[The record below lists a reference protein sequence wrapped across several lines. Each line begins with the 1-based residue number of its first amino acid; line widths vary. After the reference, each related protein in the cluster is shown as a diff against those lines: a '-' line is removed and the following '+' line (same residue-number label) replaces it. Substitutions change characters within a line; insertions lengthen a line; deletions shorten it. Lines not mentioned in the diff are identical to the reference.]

1 MWWRLSAIA
10 AVLLLASCSV
20 PFTQISGADGR
31 PEYVMK
37 CSGLMS
43 DMQGCQRLARDLCPR
58 GYRLVGNTS
67 YGYGTPS
74 RANVPV
80 DQAGNVHISCTAPRA
95 R

>member
-1 MWWRLSAIA
+1 MWWRLTAIA

-37 CSGLMS
+37 CGGLMS

-58 GYRLVGNTS
+58 GYRLVGSSSHASAT
-67 YGYGTPS
+67 YART
-74 RANVPV
+74 NVPV
-80 DQAGNVHISCTAPRA
+80 DQAGNIHISCTVPRA